1 MGSIFKSFR
10 NVKSGGFTLIEMMV
24 VIVIVSILAVVGMAN
39 YITVTKKARDSR
51 RESDLEQIRTALEV
65 YRSDNGT
72 YPGTEGEV
80 DTALAVLESDGYMA
94 SLPADPKSAQ
104 FVFYYDPGV
113 SDLTYELCAY
123 QERGD
128 TSDSCGGAENCGDNC
143 NYVVT
148 NP

>member
-1 MGSIFKSFR
+1 MGSIFKSFG
-10 NVKSGGFTLIEMMV
+10 NVKRQGFTLIEMMV
-24 VIVIVSILAVVGMAN
+24 AIIIVSILAVVGMAN

-72 YPGTEGEV
+72 YPGSEGEV
-80 DTALAVLESDGYMA
+80 ETALSVLESGGYMA
-94 SLPADPKSAQ
+94 SLPADPKPTQ
-104 FVFYYDPGV
+104 YVFYYDPGA
-113 SDLTYELCAY
+113 SDLSYELCAY
-123 QERGD
+123 KERGD
-128 TSDSCGGAENCGDNC
+128 TSDGCGGSENCGGDC